1 MKKIIF
7 YNIIIISLLILSLE
21 ILFRLF
27 LNISPQGVSPGII
40 NTERSGLVFN
50 YSNIKK
56 GKVFGSKVFTD
67 KNGFRVSKNYTNN
80 EKDENIFFIGGSVT
94 FGNGIDQS
102 KTFTG
107 ILNEKFEKINIYNAG
122 VIGSDIKN
130 NYLIL
135 KEKVNKDNFKKV
147 FISITL
153 DDLDQ
158 IKVQGKKSS
167 QIIRSKSFLEK
178 IKENIIFSHM
188 NNFVRSKSV
197 VYVWIKGI
205 ILNAEQGYYN
215 YSLNAFKD
223 KKNLEYLKKYL
234 NLINEYNNKNGKKFI
249 FVILPYSKQTSSLG
263 CTKSDLA
270 EKIIEEYLEER
281 SFVFLK
287 IKKLFCE
294 DQLTNKIFL
303 KHDPAH
309 LSYYGHNLLA
319 NYLKNYIE

>member
-135 KEKVNKDNFKKV
+135 KVLLKQYHNRDTKMFLY
-147 FISITL
+147 ISL
-153 DDLDQ
+153 D
-158 IKVQGKKSS
+158 
-167 QIIRSKSFLEK
+167 
-178 IKENIIFSHM
+178 
-188 NNFVRSKSV
+188 
-197 VYVWIKGI
+197 Y
-205 ILNAEQGYYN
+205 
-215 YSLNAFKD
+215 
-223 KKNLEYLKKYL
+223 
-234 NLINEYNNKNGKKFI
+234 
-249 FVILPYSKQTSSLG
+249 
-263 CTKSDLA
+263 
-270 EKIIEEYLEER
+270 
-281 SFVFLK
+281 
-287 IKKLFCE
+287 
-294 DQLTNKIFL
+294 
-303 KHDPAH
+303 
-309 LSYYGHNLLA
+309 
-319 NYLKNYIE
+319 